1 MKANAFF
8 YGSLFS
14 LALVLSAS
22 TVYAA
27 PSDPVHVE
35 ADQLDIDQRAGTA
48 VYRGNVEIRQ
58 GEMRLR
64 GDQVEIER
72 NEAGELSRATAIGDR
87 AYMRH
92 RPDGQEELMEGQARQ
107 IIYHLAERRVEL
119 INRAELTQAGDRFT
133 GGRLEYFID
142 REVVQAR
149 SDVEGSENQRIRMT
163 LQPEK
168 PSK

>member
-1 MKANAFF
+1 MKANVFLNGILIA
-8 YGSLFS
+8 
-14 LALVLSAS
+14 LALGVSAS
-22 TVYAA
+22 TAYAA
-27 PSDPVHVE
+27 PSDPVEVE

-64 GDQVEIER
+64 GDQVEITR

-92 RPDGQEELMEGQARQ
+92 RPDGQEELMEGQARR
-107 IIYHLAERRVEL
+107 IIYYLAERRVEL
-119 INRAELTQAGDRFT
+119 IDRAELTQAGDRFT

-149 SDVEGSENQRIRMT
+149 SDVEGSDNQRIRMT
-163 LQPEK
+163 LQPEQ
-168 PSK
+168 SSE